1 MVYVRLYNLPKGMYM
16 AKAGKNKVRRVKS
29 PAVYRVKE
37 RVSPY
42 AGAPLGDYLQV
53 ATYNM
58 AGNAFGKPCMSF
70 EKPFK
75 LEADRL
81 IVTERDLKR
90 ALHELNGKYTLT
102 CKE

>member
-1 MVYVRLYNLPKGMYM
+1 MYNLNRYVWIM

-29 PAVYRVKE
+29 PAVYRLKDRE
-37 RVSPY
+37 RPIS
-42 AGAPLGDYLQV
+42 GDSIGSYLQV

-81 IVTERDLKR
+81 VVTDRDLKR
-90 ALHELNGKYTLT
+90 ALHALNSKYTLT
-102 CKE
+102 QKE